1 MKNKLYKKEE
11 NKQMKR
17 RVLTLA
23 LGMAMV
29 FGLMV
34 NANAA
39 TAGGNLPSN
48 QGGDDVGFDSTPSTS
63 TAPVKPDEP
72 VVNPEGV
79 TVTTDPAELP
89 PEEAAVLE
97 AAIEAIT
104 SAESTAA
111 FVESAGIADAV
122 KEVLAEANKTAAVAV
137 AVEDL
142 VPAATF
148 SVSASGEAAKV
159 LAETGSVTLAFDVVG
174 VADGD
179 TVLVLVFD
187 GTNWTVVPATVKN
200 GKVEAAF
207 TTLGTVVI
215 MKADQAAAERVTSP
229 QTSGANFEGV
239 ILACGVVMSLAVLA
253 LCIKRSRMA

>member
-1 MKNKLYKKEE
+1 
-11 NKQMKR
+11 MKR
-17 RVLTLA
+17 KVLTLA

-39 TAGGNLPSN
+39 TVVRPSN
-48 QGGDDVGFDSTPSTS
+48 QGDDDVVYDPAPAPSAS
-63 TAPVKPDEP
+63 TAPDES
-72 VVNPEGV
+72 VVNPDGV
-79 TVTTDPAELP
+79 TVTTDPAELS

-97 AAIEAIT
+97 AATEAIT

-122 KEVLAEANKTAAVAV
+122 AEVLADTNV

-148 SVSASGEAAKV
+148 SVSASGEAARV
-159 LAETGSVTLAFDVVG
+159 LEETGSVTLAFDVVG

-253 LCIKRSRMA
+253 VCIKRSRMA

>member
-1 MKNKLYKKEE
+1 MKNIFYKKEE

-34 NANAA
+34 NASAA
-39 TAGGNLPSN
+39 SSPAGETKPTVSDVTSSDGTVIPADDIKVSAVQDVAALP
-48 QGGDDVGFDSTPSTS
+48 
-63 TAPVKPDEP
+63 A
-72 VVNPEGV
+72 
-79 TVTTDPAELP
+79 
-89 PEEAAVLE
+89 EEAAVLT
-97 AAIEAIT
+97 AATEAIT
-104 SAESTAA
+104 KAESTAA
-111 FVESAGIADAV
+111 FVESAGIAAAV
-122 KEVLAEANKTAAVAV
+122 KDVLAEVNKTAAVEV

-142 VPAATF
+142 TPAATF
-148 SVSASGEAAKV
+148 SVSSAGVAAEVIAKG
-159 LAETGSVTLAFDVVG
+159 GSVELSFEVEGISDGDVV
-174 VADGD
+174 V
-179 TVLVLVFD
+179 VMVFD

-200 GKVEAAF
+200 GKVVGNF

-215 MKADQAAAERVTSP
+215 MKADKAAADSRVTSP